1 MPKMTAMEAAVHVL
15 RSEGV
20 ETVFGIPGAAIL
32 PLYDAMRGTGIKH
45 VLARHEE
52 GASHMAEGYNRAS
65 GKVGVCMGT
74 SGPAGTDMVTGL
86 YSAQADSI
94 PILVITGQAPRAE
107 LHREYFQAVDI
118 AAITKPVTKWS
129 VTVMEA
135 AQVPWV
141 FRQAFQ
147 IMQSG
152 RPGPVHI
159 DLPIDVQNGEIEY
172 DPEYDAPLGIDKP
185 TPNHAAVTRAL
196 EMMIEAKR
204 PVIVAGGGI
213 VSSDA
218 NAELLKF
225 AELMNVPVTPT
236 LMGWSAIPDDHPL
249 NTGMIGT
256 QTQRRCGNASFLES
270 DFVLGIGNRWAS
282 RHTGALDS
290 YRRGRKFVHVDVEPT
305 QIGRV
310 FCPDLGIVGDAKS
323 TLRMFHEVALEFD
336 KAGKIKRPNE
346 WVARIQE
353 RRRTMRRRTD
363 FDDTPIKP
371 QRVFHEINNIFPRDT
386 RFVTAI
392 GLYQIA
398 SAQFQKVYEPR
409 KYLICGQAGPLGWEV
424 PAAIGAKMAEPDVET
439 AVVVGDYSFQFL
451 IEELAVAAQFK
462 VPLVIILFNNAYLG
476 LIRQAQQAYDM
487 DFQIQLSFEN
497 INSTEEDGNAGY
509 GVDFVRV
516 AEGFGCRARRVTD
529 PSRIAEGIQWA
540 RDESQKMSV
549 PAIVEVITERK
560 TDMAMGPAIDQIKE
574 FDEVID
580 LPTEM
585 DLALPLAESGETI

>member
-1 MPKMTAMEAAVHVL
+1 MPKMTAMEAVVHIL

-20 ETVFGIPGAAIL
+20 STVFGIPGAAIL
-32 PLYDAMRGTGIKH
+32 PLYDALRGSGINH

-65 GKVGVCMGT
+65 GKIGVCMGT

-86 YSAQADSI
+86 YSAQADSV
-94 PILVITGQAPRAE
+94 PILCITGQAPRAE

-135 AQVPWV
+135 AQIPWV

-147 IMQSG
+147 IMRSG

-159 DLPIDVQNGEIEY
+159 DLPIDIQKEVIEY
-172 DPEYDAPLGIDKP
+172 DPEVDHPLEVFKP
-185 TPNHAAVTRAL
+185 VPHRKQIEKAL
-196 EMMIEAKR
+196 EMMMAAKR
-204 PVIVAGGGI
+204 PVIVAGGGV
-213 VSSDA
+213 VSGDA
-218 NAELLKF
+218 SAELVKLAELL
-225 AELMNVPVTPT
+225 NCPVTPT
-236 LMGWSAIPDDHPL
+236 LMGWTSIPDDHPL

-282 RHTGALDS
+282 RHTGALEA
-290 YRRGRKFVHVDVEPT
+290 YRGKRKFVHVDIEPT

-310 FCPDLGIVGDAKS
+310 FCPDLGIVGDAKA
-323 TLRMFHEVALEFD
+323 TLQMFIDVAREMD
-336 KAGKIKRPNE
+336 AAGKLKRPNH
-346 WVARIQE
+346 WVARVQE

-363 FDDTPIKP
+363 FDNTPIKP
-371 QRVFHEINNIFPRDT
+371 QRVFHEINEIFPRST

-398 SAQFQKVYEPR
+398 SAQFQRVYEPR

-424 PAAIGAKMAEPDVET
+424 PATIGAKLADPET
-439 AVVVGDYSFQFL
+439 EAVTVVGDYSFQFL

-462 VPLVIILFNNAYLG
+462 VPFVIILFNNAYLG
-476 LIRQAQQAYDM
+476 LIRMASKPYDM
-487 DFQIQLSFEN
+487 DFQIQLSFDN
-497 INSTEEDGNAGY
+497 INSPENEGY
-509 GVDFVRV
+509 GVDFVKV
-516 AEGFGCRARRVTD
+516 AEGFGCRATRVKE
-529 PSRIAEGIQWA
+529 PGKIREAIEWA
-540 RDESQKMSV
+540 RQESKKMSV
-549 PAIVEVITERK
+549 PVVVEVITERK
-560 TDMAMGPAIDQIKE
+560 TDIAMGPSIDQIKE
-574 FDEVID
+574 FEEVID

-585 DLALPLAESGETI
+585 DLSLPMLDEETN

>member
-1 MPKMTAMEAAVHVL
+1 MAKMTAMEAVVHIL
-15 RSEGV
+15 KSEGV
-20 ETVFGIPGAAIL
+20 DNVFGIPGAAIL
-32 PLYDAMRGTGIKH
+32 PLYEALRGSGINH
-45 VLARHEE
+45 TLARHEE

-65 GKVGVCMGT
+65 GKIGICMGT

-94 PILVITGQAPRAE
+94 PILCITGQAPRSE

-135 AQVPWV
+135 AQIPWV

-159 DLPIDVQNGEIEY
+159 DLPIDIQKEIIEY
-172 DPEYDAPLGIDKP
+172 DPETDVPLEIFKP
-185 TPNHAAVTRAL
+185 KPDRKAIRRAL
-196 EMMIEAKR
+196 EMMCEAKR
-204 PVIVAGGGI
+204 PVIIAGGGV
-213 VSSDA
+213 VSSGA
-218 NAELLKF
+218 SEELVRFAELL
-225 AELMNVPVTPT
+225 NIPITPT
-236 LMGWSAIPDDHPL
+236 LMGWTAIPDDHPL

-290 YRRGRKFVHVDVEPT
+290 YRGKRKFVHVDVEPT

-310 FCPDLGIVGDAKS
+310 FCPDLGICGDAK
-323 TLRMFHEVALEFD
+323 VALQMFIEEAREMD
-336 KAGKIKRPNE
+336 AAGKIRRPNE
-346 WVARIQE
+346 WVARVQE

-363 FDDTPIKP
+363 FDNTPIKP
-371 QRVFHEINNIFPRDT
+371 QRVFHEINEIFPRDT

-424 PAAIGAKMAEPDVET
+424 PAAIGAKTAEPDVET
-439 AVVVGDYSFQFL
+439 VAVVGDYSFQFL

-476 LIRQAQQAYDM
+476 LIRMASKAYDEM
-487 DFQIQLSFEN
+487 DFQIQLSFDN
-497 INSTEEDGNAGY
+497 INSPDNEGY
-509 GVDFVRV
+509 GVDFVKV
-516 AEGFGCRARRVTD
+516 AEGFGCRARRVKE
-529 PSRIAEGIQWA
+529 PGKIREAIEWA
-540 RDESQKMSV
+540 REESKTMSV
-549 PAIVEVITERK
+549 PCIVECITERK
-560 TDMAMGPAIDQIKE
+560 TDIAMGPALDQIKE
-574 FDEVID
+574 FEEVID

-585 DLALPLAESGETI
+585 DLSLPGVED

>member
-1 MPKMTAMEAAVHVL
+1 MAKMTAMEAVVHIL
-15 RSEGV
+15 KSEGV
-20 ETVFGIPGAAIL
+20 ENVFGIPGAAIL
-32 PLYDAMRGTGIKH
+32 PLYEALRGSGINH
-45 VLARHEE
+45 TLARHEE

-65 GKVGVCMGT
+65 GKIGICMGT

-94 PILVITGQAPRAE
+94 PILCITGQAPRSE

-135 AQVPWV
+135 AQIPWV

-159 DLPIDVQNGEIEY
+159 DLPIDIQKEIIEY
-172 DPEYDAPLGIDKP
+172 DPETDVPLEIFKP
-185 TPNHAAVTRAL
+185 KPDRKAIRRAL
-196 EMMIEAKR
+196 EMMCQAKR
-204 PVIVAGGGI
+204 PVIIAGGGV
-213 VSSDA
+213 VSSGA
-218 NAELLKF
+218 SEELVKF
-225 AELMNVPVTPT
+225 AELLNIPVTPT
-236 LMGWSAIPDDHPL
+236 LMGWTAIPDDHPL

-282 RHTGALDS
+282 RHTGALDT

-310 FCPDLGIVGDAKS
+310 FCPDLGICGDAKIA
-323 TLRMFHEVALEFD
+323 LQMFIEEAREMD
-336 KAGKIKRPNE
+336 AAGKIRRPNE
-346 WVARIQE
+346 WVARVQE

-363 FDDTPIKP
+363 FDNTPIKP
-371 QRVFHEINNIFPRDT
+371 QRVFHEINEIFPRDT

-424 PAAIGAKMAEPDVET
+424 PAAIGAKTAEPDVET
-439 AVVVGDYSFQFL
+439 VAVVGDYSFQFL

-476 LIRQAQQAYDM
+476 LIRMASKAYDEM
-487 DFQIQLSFEN
+487 DFQIQLSFDN
-497 INSTEEDGNAGY
+497 INSPDNEGY
-509 GVDFVRV
+509 GVDFVKV
-516 AEGFGCRARRVTD
+516 AEGFGCRARRVKE
-529 PSRIAEGIQWA
+529 PGKIREAIEWA
-540 RDESQKMSV
+540 REESKAMSV
-549 PAIVEVITERK
+549 PCIVECITERK
-560 TDMAMGPAIDQIKE
+560 TDIAMGPALDQIKE
-574 FDEVID
+574 FEEVID

-585 DLALPLAESGETI
+585 DLSLPGVED

>member
-1 MPKMTAMEAAVHVL
+1 MAKMTAMEAAVHIL
-15 RSEGV
+15 KDEGV
-20 ETVFGIPGAAIL
+20 DTVFGIPGAAIL
-32 PLYDAMRGTGIKH
+32 PLYEALRESGIKH
-45 VLARHEE
+45 ILARHEE
-52 GASHMAEGYNRAS
+52 GASHMAEGYNRAN
-65 GKVGVCMGT
+65 GKIGICMGT

-94 PILVITGQAPRAE
+94 PILCITGQAPRAE

-135 AQVPWV
+135 AQIPGV

-147 IMQSG
+147 IMRSG

-159 DLPIDVQNGEIEY
+159 DLPIDIQKEMIEY
-172 DPEYDAPLGIDKP
+172 DPDADAPLDIFKP
-185 TPNHAAVTRAL
+185 KPARKAVEKAL
-196 EMMIEAKR
+196 KMMMEAKR
-204 PVIVAGGGI
+204 PVIVAGGGV

-218 NAELLKF
+218 AKELVEF
-225 AELMNVPVTPT
+225 AELMNCPVTPT
-236 LMGWSAIPDDHPL
+236 LMGWTAIPDDHPL

-282 RHTGALDS
+282 RHTGTLEA
-290 YRRGRKFVHVDVEPT
+290 YRGKRKFVHVDIEPT

-310 FCPDLGIVGDAKS
+310 FCPDLGIVGDAKL
-323 TLRMFHEVALEFD
+323 TLEMLIEAAREMDA
-336 KAGKIKRPNE
+336 AGKINRPNE
-346 WVARIQE
+346 WVARIHE

-363 FDDTPIKP
+363 FDNTPIKP
-371 QRVFHEINNIFPRDT
+371 QRVFHEINEIFPRDT

-424 PAAIGAKMAEPDVET
+424 PATIGAKMAEPDVE
-439 AVVVGDYSFQFL
+439 AVTVVGDYSFQFL

-462 VPLVIILFNNAYLG
+462 VPFVIILFNNAYLG
-476 LIRQAQQAYDM
+476 LIRMASKAYDM
-487 DFQIQLSFEN
+487 DFQIQLAFDN
-497 INSTEEDGNAGY
+497 INSADNEGY
-509 GVDFVRV
+509 GVDFVKV
-516 AEGFGCRARRVTD
+516 AEGFGCRATRVKE
-529 PSRIAEGIQWA
+529 PGKIREAIEWA
-540 RDESQKMSV
+540 REESKKMSV
-549 PAIVEVITERK
+549 PVVVEVITERK
-560 TDMAMGPAIDQIKE
+560 TDIAMGPAIDQITE
-574 FDEVID
+574 FEEVID

-585 DLALPLAESGETI
+585 DMNLPGVED

>member
-1 MPKMTAMEAAVHVL
+1 MAKMTAMEAVVHIL
-15 RSEGV
+15 KSEGV
-20 ETVFGIPGAAIL
+20 DTVFGIPGAAIL
-32 PLYDAMRGTGIKH
+32 PLYEAMRGSGIKH

-52 GASHMAEGYNRAS
+52 GGSHMAEGYNRAS
-65 GKVGVCMGT
+65 GKVGICMGT

-94 PILVITGQAPRAE
+94 PILCITGQAPRSE

-135 AQVPWV
+135 AQIPWV

-159 DLPIDVQNGEIEY
+159 DLPIDIQKEIIEY
-172 DPEYDAPLGIDKP
+172 DPDIDVPLEIFKP
-185 TPNHAAVTRAL
+185 KPDRAAIRRAL
-196 EMMIEAKR
+196 EMMAQAKR
-204 PVIVAGGGI
+204 PVMIAGGGV
-213 VSSDA
+213 VSSGA
-218 NAELLKF
+218 SEELVKF
-225 AELMNVPVTPT
+225 AELMNIPVTPT
-236 LMGWSAIPDDHPL
+236 LMGWTAIPDDHPL

-290 YRRGRKFVHVDVEPT
+290 YRGNRKFVHVDIEPT

-310 FCPDLGIVGDAKS
+310 FCPDLGICGDAK
-323 TLRMFHEVALEFD
+323 VALQMFIEEAREMD
-336 KAGKIKRPNE
+336 AAGKIRRPNE

-363 FDDTPIKP
+363 FDNTPIKP
-371 QRVFHEINNIFPRDT
+371 QRVFHEINEIFPRDT

-439 AVVVGDYSFQFL
+439 VAVVGDYSFQFL

-476 LIRQAQQAYDM
+476 LIRMASKAYDEM
-487 DFQIQLSFEN
+487 DYQIQLSFDN
-497 INSTEEDGNAGY
+497 INSPDNEGY
-509 GVDFVRV
+509 GVDFVKV
-516 AEGFGCRARRVTD
+516 AEGFGCRARRVKE
-529 PSRIAEGIQWA
+529 PGEIAEAIKWA
-540 RDESQKMSV
+540 REESKNLSV
-549 PAIVEVITERK
+549 PCVIECITERK
-560 TDMAMGPAIDQIKE
+560 TDIAMGPAIDQIKE
-574 FDEVID
+574 FEEVID

-585 DLALPLAESGETI
+585 DLSLPGVED